1 MYSGPARGKAGL
13 VARTESRSFGS
24 LLRRYRMAAYLT
36 QEQLAE
42 RAGLSVRGIS
52 DLERGVNRAPY
63 LATVARLIEAL
74 TLSEEEGRA
83 LEAATSR
90 LRGPATASFEPR
102 PARLPAQPTSLVGR
116 ERDEAAAV
124 HLFRWEG
131 RRLLTLTGAG
141 DVGKTRLALQVAATM
156 AADFADGVV
165 FVPPA
170 SGPCPVAELL
180 RYPCVALFLQ
190 RARLVKPAFQIT
202 EENARAVAQI
212 CGRVDGL
219 PLGIELAASRL
230 RILSPQALLARL
242 ERRLQVL
249 AGGTVEVAPRQ
260 QTLRNTLAW
269 SHDLL
274 DGAEQTLFRRLSV
287 FAGGC
292 SAEEVEAVCVS
303 GDERELDV
311 FEGLTSLVD
320 KSLLVSEEQEADDQR
335 LHMLD
340 TTGEFARECL
350 EASGEAEMMLRR
362 HAMYYLTLA
371 ERAEP
376 ELRGRDQG
384 IWLTRL
390 DRAHD
395 NIRAVLQWTM
405 DSGDV
410 EAGMRLAGALW
421 WFWYARGYLSEGRH
435 WLDLLLSRD
444 AQNQRVTPAVRAKAL
459 RACGALATEQGDYAP
474 AVTLAEE
481 SLGLFQ
487 ELGDRLSVGTLRT
500 VLGNIAKYQTDF
512 ARARCLYTDALALF
526 RELGDKRNISVSL
539 NNLGNLAKEQGDYG
553 RAMSIYEES
562 LVLKRELGDPRGIAI
577 VLSNIGTMAHAQG
590 DDRRAAAAGE
600 ESVALLRELED
611 KDLAS
616 ALDTL
621 ARAVLAQR
629 DDQRAMELYRE
640 GLRVSWSAGEL
651 QLVAFCLEGVG
662 RVASAQGNMRKAVQL
677 YGAGVALHE
686 RIGAPLS
693 PAEEAQDASYFDVAR
708 QTLGATEFAA
718 TWTHGQAMLLER
730 AVACALDDTPHSTQN
745 PRGE

>member
-1 MYSGPARGKAGL
+1 MYSGPGRGKAGL

-165 FVPPA
+165 FVPLATVRDPTMVLSTIATVLSVREAAGRSLQESLTLYLEDREVLLVLDNLEQVLDAAPSIAALLASCPKVKALVTSRASLRLRGEQCMDVAPLAVPPA

-562 LVLKRELGDPRGIAI
+562 LVLKPELGDPRGIAI

-621 ARAVLAQR
+621 ARAVLA
-629 DDQRAMELYRE
+629 
-640 GLRVSWSAGEL
+640 
-651 QLVAFCLEGVG
+651 
-662 RVASAQGNMRKAVQL
+662 
-677 YGAGVALHE
+677 
-686 RIGAPLS
+686 
-693 PAEEAQDASYFDVAR
+693 
-708 QTLGATEFAA
+708 
-718 TWTHGQAMLLER
+718 
-730 AVACALDDTPHSTQN
+730 
-745 PRGE
+745 